1 MKPTR
6 LTRPLLLL
14 IALIALIAAVSCGG
28 GDKGGEVTNELS
40 DTQELRVRI
49 AGDPSTM
56 DPQLALFAED
66 ISVVKQLFRGLF
78 TYDQDLNVIP
88 AVAAD
93 VPTQENG
100 GISDDGLVYTINLRQ
115 DATWSDGAPV
125 TANDFV
131 YAFQR
136 LFDPAAGAQGYY
148 FDFYTSIAGA
158 AEFAYHE
165 GGNAEDIGVTAIDDH
180 TLQITL
186 VEPRPTLP
194 ALLALWP
201 AAPLRQDLIE
211 QYGDAW
217 TEPGN
222 LIGNGPFVLADYA
235 PEDEIV
241 LEANAAYWGDD
252 RPTLQTL
259 VYKIIPDDSAALIA
273 YENNEIDMTSIPGV
287 DASRFEGSAEQVRF
301 AQLETYAVQYNNQE
315 PPFDNALVRQ
325 AISRA
330 IDRAAYISV
339 VRGGVGTQALS
350 WLPPGMPGADASLG
364 TDLGYDPDAAR
375 ALLSQAGY
383 PDGDGFPSVTLTIV
397 DDETNRTTAEF
408 LQEQLRVNLGIDMQ
422 IETLEESAFYDRY
435 QTGDFQVTWLSWFA
449 DYADPENWLP
459 QQFGSEGAFNVIGYS
474 NPDVDALFEQAASE
488 LDNTARLALYDQ
500 AQQIIII
507 EDQAVTPVFYPDAN
521 YLVKATVGDL
531 ITTALDAAPGDWFI
545 TNVRIFQS
553 GAAPPAS
560 DPE

>member
-1 MKPTR
+1 MNSMR
-6 LTRPLLLL
+6 WIRHILLAMAFLAVL
-14 IALIALIAAVSCGG
+14 GTAAACGG
-28 GDKGGEVTNELS
+28 SDSGEVSNKLS

-49 AGDPSTM
+49 AGDPSTL
-56 DPQLALFAED
+56 DPQLAAFAED

-88 AVAAD
+88 AVAAE

-100 GISDDGLVYTINLRQ
+100 GISDDGLVYKIPLRR
-115 DATWSDGAPV
+115 DATWSDGTAV

-158 AEFAYHE
+158 ADFAYDE
-165 GGNAEDIGVTAIDDH
+165 GGTAEGVGVTALDDY

-186 VEPRPTLP
+186 AEPRPTLP

-201 AAPLRQDLIE
+201 AVPLRQDVID

-217 TEPGN
+217 TEPGK

-241 LEANAAYWGDD
+241 LEANPAYWGDD
-252 RPTLQTL
+252 KPTLQTL

-273 YENNEIDMTSIPGV
+273 YQNGEIDMTSIPAV
-287 DASRFEGSAEQVRF
+287 DASRFEGNAEQVRF

-315 PPFDNALVRQ
+315 APFDDALVRQ

-339 VRGGVGTQALS
+339 VRGGVGTPALS

-364 TDLGYDPDAAR
+364 QDLSFDPEAAR
-375 ALLSQAGY
+375 ALLAQAGY
-383 PDGDGFPSVTLTIV
+383 PDGDGFPTVTLTIA

-408 LQEQLRVNLGIDMQ
+408 LQEQLRVNLGIDLQ
-422 IETLEESAFYDRY
+422 IETLDESAFYDRY

-459 QQFGSEGAFNVIGYS
+459 QQFGTDGAFNVIGYS
-474 NPDVDALFEQAASE
+474 NPDVDALFEQAATE
-488 LDNTARLALYDQ
+488 LDNTKRLALYDE
-500 AQQIIII
+500 AQRIII
-507 EDQAVTPVFYPDAN
+507 EDQAVTPVFYPDTN

-545 TNVRIFQS
+545 GNVRIFQT

-560 DPE
+560 DPQE